1 MGVNELLNLG
11 FDDLVDK
18 FKEIS
23 GVSARGLAD
32 AIDVSPSKISQI
44 RKGTYDDVDGTE
56 DKARAYIKQVLEALQ
71 VQSFE
76 HKKIPFK
83 FIGQASGKIKTSID
97 KKKIV
102 LLRGDSGSGKTTL
115 LKAFAKEYPN
125 HIFIQAYKGMRKSE
139 LIRLI
144 SESKETSLTY
154 IIPRVRG
161 KILILDEANKL
172 SGGTLE
178 WLRSLHDKS
187 DMPMIW
193 AGTYEDINDVLY
205 KQPELNRRC
214 RKVYMRNLDDRE
226 LAVLVESFEL
236 KNSKLYTSLLKQHF
250 KGQLGLCVEVLKEM
264 KDLVLAKTEKE
275 DNEDNFKEII
285 QMLE

>member
-1 MGVNELLNLG
+1 MNINEMMSLDFNS
-11 FDDLVDK
+11 LVDE
-18 FKEIS
+18 FKEKTGIS
-23 GVSARGLAD
+23 ANGLAK
-32 AIDVSPSKISQI
+32 AIDVSAAKISQI

-56 DKARAYIKQVLEALQ
+56 EKARSYIKLELEKINIKSYEQ
-71 VQSFE
+71 
-76 HKKIPFK
+76 KKIPFK
-83 FIGQASGKIKTSID
+83 FISEASGKIKTSIE
-97 KKKIV
+97 KNKIV

-115 LKAFAKEYPN
+115 LKAFSDAYPN
-125 HIFIQAYKGMRKSE
+125 HIFIQAYKGMKKSE

-144 SESKETSLTY
+144 SGSKETSLTY
-154 IIPRVRG
+154 IIPKVRG

-187 DMPMIW
+187 NMAMIW

-226 LAVLVESFEL
+226 LLTLVTSYDLNNTEI
-236 KNSKLYTSLLKQHF
+236 YTEILKQHF
-250 KGQLGLCVEVLKEM
+250 KGQLGLCVEVLNEM
-264 KDLVLAKTEKE
+264 KDLINASGVQM
-275 DNEDNFKEII
+275 DNEERFREIV
-285 QMLE
+285 QMIE